1 MSTRDEPGT
10 AAKRQMTPQEQ
21 RRHIA
26 ENFYRTFCPSDSLDE
41 LNSIDY
47 NYLGTGCPIE
57 KGTKLWG
64 FKDPRKSPLHRF
76 SSFFCI
82 PGTPIDIL
90 GVHNVGALKT
100 HPKALAKTLNKYEVL
115 VTIPHALESLCA
127 GGIDDW
133 SESGRAHQVAGGGWQ
148 YKVPHAH
155 RHVRYVTPFPPP
167 RRK

>member
-1 MSTRDEPGT
+1 MSESKREP
-10 AAKRQMTPQEQ
+10 
-21 RRHIA
+21 
-26 ENFYRTFCPSDSLDE
+26 SS
-41 LNSIDY
+41 
-47 NYLGTGCPIE
+47 
-57 KGTKLWG
+57 WG

-127 GGIDDW
+127 GGVECLR
-133 SESGRAHQVAGGGWQ
+133 SESGRAHRVPGGGWQ

-155 RHVRYVTPFPPP
+155 RHVRNLTPFPPRP
-167 RRK
+167 TTEVELCALLAAEESCQS